1 MRSVRLAPV
10 DLQSIKLDIPLPFSL
25 VDSRGVLLARK
36 GFVFTT
42 EKKLDDLANHGN
54 GFFVNFSDL
63 SDPQVR
69 RAGKAYANQLLEKL
83 RLQNPPDALSKVHIR
98 YGNTL
103 AAEDIEDRLPDWRNM
118 VEICNAMLH
127 TRDAQFF
134 HQRLESVSVI
144 LNHQLRVNPDES
156 LMALFYLSEKETYL
170 YSATHCMLVCVM
182 CVLTASTILRWPD
195 ADVDLLMRCALTMNL
210 GMVDLQDDLVL
221 QPGPVDLSQKF
232 LIDNHPDLSSKI
244 LELFGVKDPQWLTV
258 VREHHKK
265 IQYPL
270 QSEQLSDR
278 LIGLLQRA
286 DVFSAK
292 LAARVSREPQ
302 HSSIAMMSIYFDAQ
316 SQLDVMGAA
325 IIKAVGIYRPGSF
338 VKLASGEVAVVLRRS
353 DNTATPT
360 VAVVLNR
367 EGIPVVAQVIR
378 NSADKRYAVISS
390 VPSASVQVTLN
401 LEKLLKLSRQQ
412 A

>member
-367 EGIPVVAQVIR
+367 EGIPVAVVLIR
-378 NSADKRYAVISS
+378 NTAEKKYAVISS
-390 VPSASVQVTLN
+390 VPSTTVRVTLN